1 LTFED
6 LQQGMSSDVSS
17 PDLSREGVAAWGSP
31 VDTPVAAWTVVRTGS
46 DMQKGNKKTQIA
58 GLAVEASR
66 PMTNDGITSTISFQN
81 TMSYQVCGAGY
92 LNRQGE
98 VGASEV
104 GCAEFMFNMPVKP
117 EPVVEEVVEEEE
129 MFASK
134 LTASAFAIAALFAL
148 NF

>member
-46 DMQKGNKKTQIA
+46 DLQKGKKTQIA